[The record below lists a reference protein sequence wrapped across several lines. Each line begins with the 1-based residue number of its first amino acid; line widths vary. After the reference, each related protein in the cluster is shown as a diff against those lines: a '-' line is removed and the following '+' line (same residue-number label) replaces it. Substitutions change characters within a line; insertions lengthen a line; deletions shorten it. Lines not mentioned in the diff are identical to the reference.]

1 MQLTSDNGPQ
11 AGESMYRLNV
21 DAEIWGDV
29 PKLADQCGVVP
40 RVRRN
45 EPPVIDGD
53 PVRRG
58 YFVPVER
65 VVEPRDDRPRLRV
78 GGRFA
83 GEGSGV
89 EFREGSVDVL
99 RVKRDPCHDSLVRVD
114 LDDAEECEVE
124 CLRLISGRDAHTTE
138 LETIAAGRKD
148 GQRNTRRRGGDSA
161 AHLRA
166 GASSAVL
173 IPGGNPPT
181 ATVDCDVVGEDRG

>member
-11 AGESMYRLNV
+11 AGDSMYRLNV

-29 PKLADQCGVVP
+29 PKLADQCGLVT

-65 VVEPRDDRPRLRV
+65 VVEPRDDRPRPRV

-83 GEGSGV
+83 GEVSGV
-89 EFREGSVDVL
+89 EFREGGVDV
-99 RVKRDPCHDSLVRVD
+99 VRIETH
-114 LDDAEECEVE
+114 AEVE
-124 CLRLISGRDAHTTE
+124 KAGFADFYDLQHLDGDWLIVVFGVAVADVVQREARSPDGNRLRRHLDA
-138 LETIAAGRKD
+138 A
-148 GQRNTRRRGGDSA
+148 
-161 AHLRA
+161 RA
-166 GASSAVL
+166 GLEHREYGLAL
-173 IPGGNPPT
+173 
-181 ATVDCDVVGEDRG
+181 CR